1 MILEQCCREKRV
13 PPRCMGLCKEEKDAS
28 QYRFMSICDRYESV
42 IQQCTGEN
50 QEGNLDIEYVT
61 IRCNA
66 MSNIVGCLYYLDIF
80 HTFLSRSNDKTDGS
94 TDETA
99 TDETATDE
107 TGADETG
114 TDGSCT

>member
-13 PPRCMGLCKEEKDAS
+13 PQRCMGLCKEEQDAS

-42 IQQCTGEN
+42 IEQCTGEN
-50 QEGNLDIEYVT
+50 QEGNLDIEYGT
-61 IRCNA
+61 IRYIDLNA

-94 TDETA
+94 TDETG
-99 TDETATDE
+99 T
-107 TGADETG
+107 DETG

>member
-1 MILEQCCREKRV
+1 
-13 PPRCMGLCKEEKDAS
+13 MGLCKEEQDAS

-42 IQQCTGEN
+42 IEQCTGEN
-50 QEGNLDIEYVT
+50 QEGNLDIEYDT
-61 IRCNA
+61 IRCIDYA

-80 HTFLSRSNDKTDGS
+80 HTFLSRSNDKIDRS

>member
-1 MILEQCCREKRV
+1 
-13 PPRCMGLCKEEKDAS
+13 
-28 QYRFMSICDRYESV
+28 
-42 IQQCTGEN
+42 
-50 QEGNLDIEYVT
+50 
-61 IRCNA
+61 